1 MYKLALLFFVFFN
14 PTVASLAADSSPA
27 PVAAVENKELKKAR
41 ESIVKKDWPAA
52 IVVLEPYT
60 KNTANDAD
68 GFNLLGYSYRNIK
81 RYDESL
87 VAYKKALE
95 IDPKHRGAHE
105 YIGIAYIQMSQLA
118 NAKIH
123 LDALDKICTFSCE
136 EYRDLKK
143 AYLAATSTT
152 K

>member
-1 MYKLALLFFVFFN
+1 LEDALREVADHLRNLREQRYEHVFLYHRDLQSYPLKLL
-14 PTVASLAADSSPA
+14 
-27 PVAAVENKELKKAR
+27 
-41 ESIVKKDWPAA
+41 
-52 IVVLEPYT
+52 
-60 KNTANDAD
+60 
-68 GFNLLGYSYRNIK
+68 RNIK

-87 VAYKKALE
+87 VAYKRALE